1 MTQLVIF
8 TDKIKAQ
15 AYSDKIHEWL
25 KVNRKDYKADRWC
38 NVEETKDETGLKF
51 YVKVPS
57 DYEVLNEKMPIKDRL
72 TLPTK
77 AVIAE
82 KLPVDWR
89 RIEIETK
96 DFLTKG
102 LGLFNYS
109 KPVTN
114 FRGEKV
120 GRWSLVKDLLK
131 ELWRR
136 IKNLFLDAE

>member
-82 KLPVDWR
+82 KLPADWR

-96 DFLTKG
+96 DFLTK
-102 LGLFNYS
+102 
-109 KPVTN
+109 
-114 FRGEKV
+114 
-120 GRWSLVKDLLK
+120 
-131 ELWRR
+131 
-136 IKNLFLDAE
+136 

>member
-25 KVNRKDYKADRWC
+25 KVNRKDYRADRWSY
-38 NVEETKDETGLKF
+38 VEETKDETGLKF

-82 KLPVDWR
+82 KLPADWR

-136 IKNLFLDAE
+136 IKNLF

>member
-1 MTQLVIF
+1 MTKLAIF
-8 TDKIKAQ
+8 TDSRTAQ
-15 AYSDKIHEWL
+15 AYSDSIHQWL
-25 KVNRKDYKADRWC
+25 IKNRKDYKADRWS

-136 IKNLFLDAE
+136 IKNLF

>member
-1 MTQLVIF
+1 MTQLLIF
-8 TDKIKAQ
+8 SESKTAQ

-25 KVNRKDYKADRWC
+25 KVNRKDYRADRWS

-136 IKNLFLDAE
+136 IKNLF

>member
-136 IKNLFLDAE
+136 IKNLF

>member
-25 KVNRKDYKADRWC
+25 KVNRKDYRADRWS

-82 KLPVDWR
+82 KLPADWR

-136 IKNLFLDAE
+136 IKNLF

>member
-82 KLPVDWR
+82 KLPADWR

-136 IKNLFLDAE
+136 IKNLF